1 MKFVSI
7 KIVGFKSFLD
17 KTEIDLKNGLTGI
30 VGPNGC
36 GKSNIIEAMKWVMGE
51 NSAKQMRSGEMS
63 NVIFSGTEERPSR
76 NFAEVSIKVDNS
88 EKKAP
93 HPFTNIQE
101 LEISRKIE
109 KDKGSIYKINGK
121 IVRARDIQLI
131 FADTGTGARSS
142 SIVSQGKISEII
154 ESKPEMRRI
163 ILEEAANI
171 TGLHSRKH
179 EAELKLNS
187 ANENLDRLLDLENT
201 LNEQLKELNKQSR
214 QVARYR
220 SVGDRLRKAEACLF
234 YAQLKIL
241 ENKKSV
247 FNETLKLKT
256 NEVSEIQIKIANLEN
271 KKLKI
276 QNEIPNL
283 KNIDNSKLNDL
294 QNFKIAKIKL
304 EQEINSI
311 NDSKN
316 SLQNQ
321 IEQLNEEINREN
333 DIINDAE
340 KTVLNLNK
348 EIEKLKK
355 EGFNYFA
362 KLERA
367 SEKTSNLR
375 KDVEKINS
383 SLSKINSEILLISKN
398 KDEVENE
405 INDINTRVLKIK
417 NQLKSFETEKDLKTV
432 RNGIKNIE
440 KIKNHI
446 DTQRK
451 LENESKTKIKSSD
464 IELKKLNVQ
473 KIEINTKI
481 NNINTEIST
490 IKTFLTDQEENS
502 LEKNIALLQNLESP
516 IASVL
521 GEALS
526 APILKNNDSDK
537 DHFWIEKFENKSN
550 LVKLPSNIKPIT
562 DKIKNSKILLYS
574 LQGVGLVKSE
584 KDAYEL
590 QKKLLFGQSLT
601 TLKGGLW
608 RWDGYVQKPGAKN
621 SYAKR
626 LILRKEL
633 NNLQKELTKNIG
645 SLKKINEKLK
655 IDELSIH
662 KLTLENESQKKQIS
676 DLENNLNNINLEV
689 SLSESRIE
697 SSKILIEEIKNAEL
711 QSNNKLMVLKEQV
724 DDLKKL
730 PSLQAE
736 EIKIRNHFENTKK
749 EFEDALAYE
758 KSLNSQE
765 DFRKKNLDQ
774 SLSQITNWEDRK
786 KSGKTRLENL
796 KNKLLELNK
805 ELKNMFNLPGEFTEK
820 ADKLES
826 KLEKSITDQKKSS
839 DNLIIKENELRE
851 VEKKQKLEEELF
863 INFREEKVRIESDI
877 NSIDININNL
887 QERLNEKLKISFDDL
902 LKSTGET
909 EDFFSSI
916 EDQTL
921 NSIELKVE
929 RLIKE
934 RENIGAV
941 NLRVEIEI
949 EELKEK
955 INKMVIERDDL
966 SQAIAKLKSGIH
978 ELNKESRERLQNS
991 FDEVNKNFQFL
1002 FKKLFQGGTAELKLI
1017 GSDDVLTSG
1026 LEIYASP
1033 PGKKMQSLSLFSGG
1047 EQALLSIS
1055 LIFSVFLSNPSPI
1068 CILDEVDAAL
1078 DDTNVS
1084 RFCDLLEE
1092 LVNEKN
1098 ISFIIVT
1105 HHRLTMAK
1113 MNRLLGVTMQEK
1125 GISKLLTVDLEKA
1138 VEIREAS

>member
-1 MKFVSI
+1 M
-7 KIVGFKSFLD
+7 GFKSFLD

-36 GKSNIIEAMKWVMGE
+36 GKSNIIEAMKWAMGE
-51 NSAKQMRSGEMS
+51 NSAKQMRSNEMS
-63 NVIFSGTEERPSR
+63 NVIFSGTEDRPSR
-76 NFAEVSIKVDNS
+76 NFAEVSIIVDNS

-109 KDKGSIYKINGK
+109 RDKGSIYKINGK
-121 IVRARDIQLI
+121 VVRARDIQLI
-131 FADTGTGARSS
+131 FTDTGTGSRSS

-154 ESKPEMRRI
+154 ESKPEARRT

-171 TGLHSRKH
+171 SGLHSRKH

-187 ANENLDRLLDLENT
+187 ANENLERLLDLENS
-201 LNEQLKELNKQSR
+201 LNEQLRELHKQSR

-220 SVGDRLRKAEACLF
+220 SVGDRLRKAEASLF
-234 YAQLKIL
+234 YAQLKVL
-241 ENKKSV
+241 ENKKVNS
-247 FNETLKLKT
+247 NEKLKSKS
-256 NEVSEIQIKIANLEN
+256 NEVSEIQIKVANLEN
-271 KKLKI
+271 KKLNI

-321 IEQLNEEINREN
+321 IKQLEEEINREN

-340 KTVLNLNK
+340 KTVSNLNK
-348 EIEKLKK
+348 EIKKFEK
-355 EGFNYFA
+355 EGFDYFS
-362 KLERA
+362 KLEKA
-367 SEKTSNLR
+367 SEKTSKLR
-375 KDVEKINS
+375 KDVEVINS
-383 SLSKINSEILLISKN
+383 NLSQINSEILLISKN

-405 INDINTRVLKIK
+405 IHEINESISKIK
-417 NQLKSFETEKDLKTV
+417 NQLKSFETEKDLKIV
-432 RNGIKNIE
+432 QVGHKEIE
-440 KIKNHI
+440 KNKKDINS
-446 DTQRK
+446 QRK
-451 LENESKTKIKSSD
+451 LENQSRIKIDASNLK
-464 IELKKLNVQ
+464 LKKLNTE
-473 KIEINTKI
+473 KIEANTKI
-481 NNINTEIST
+481 NNLNTEITT
-490 IKTFLTDQEENS
+490 IKNFLIDEEENS
-502 LEKNIALLQNLESP
+502 LEKNINLIQNMELP
-516 IASVL
+516 VASVL
-521 GEALS
+521 GETLS
-526 APILKNNDSDK
+526 APILKNNKTEK
-537 DHFWIEKFENKSN
+537 DHFWIEKFKNQINHVE
-550 LVKLPSNIKPIT
+550 LPSNIPPIT
-562 DKIKNSKILLYS
+562 DKIKNSKILSHS

-584 KDAYEL
+584 QEAYEL
-590 QKKLLFGQSLT
+590 QKELSFGQSLT
-601 TLKGGLW
+601 TLQGGLW

-633 NNLQKELTKNIG
+633 NNLQNELTENIEFYDKII
-645 SLKKINEKLK
+645 KKIKIEESSIEKT
-655 IDELSIH
+655 I
-662 KLTLENESQKKQIS
+662 LENKDQKDQLS
-676 DLENNLNNINLEV
+676 NLEKNLNNNNLEV
-689 SLSESRIE
+689 SLSQSRIE
-697 SSKILIEEIKNAEL
+697 TSKILIEELKNTEL
-711 QSNNKLMVLKEQV
+711 QGNNKLIMLKEQV
-724 DDLKKL
+724 NAFKTL

-736 EIKIRNHFENTKK
+736 EIKIRNNFENTKK
-749 EFEDALAYE
+749 EFEDALSYE

-765 DFRKKNLDQ
+765 EFRKKNLDQ
-774 SLSQITNWEDRK
+774 TLLQINNWEDRK
-786 KSGKTRLENL
+786 NSGKKRFDSL
-796 KNKLLELNK
+796 KNKLGELN
-805 ELKNMFNLPGEFTEK
+805 EEVKNMVTLPKEFTEK
-820 ADKLES
+820 SEKLDLKLEQ
-826 KLEKSITDQKKSS
+826 SIKEQKKSN
-839 DNLIIKENELRE
+839 DNLIVKENEIRE
-851 VEKKQKLEEELF
+851 VERKQKVEEELLA
-863 INFREEKVRIESDI
+863 NLREEKVRFESET
-877 NSIDININNL
+877 NSINLNISNL
-887 QERLNEKLKISFDDL
+887 QERLKDKLKIGFDDL
-902 LKSTGET
+902 LKNTGES
-909 EDFFSSI
+909 EEFFLSI
-916 EDQTL
+916 EEQTL

-929 RLIKE
+929 RLIRE

-955 INKMVIERDDL
+955 IDKMMIERDDL
-966 SQAIAKLKSGIH
+966 SQAITKLKSGIH
-978 ELNKESRERLQNS
+978 ELNKESRERLENS
-991 FDEVNKNFQFL
+991 FDQVNKNFQFL
-1002 FKKLFQGGTAELKLI
+1002 FNKLFDGGTSELKLI
-1017 GSDDVLTSG
+1017 GSDDVLASG

-1047 EQALLSIS
+1047 EQALLSIA

-1084 RFCDLLEE
+1084 RFCNLLEE

-1098 ISFIIVT
+1098 ISFILVT

-1138 VEIREAS
+1138 VEIKEAS